1 MKSAHQMP
9 TSPADSSDDCTFIS
23 GLRQALDLNH
33 TRMLDVAKKYWE
45 RKYAATDPSDAC
57 VSVRITSG
65 KSPKTQL
72 PCGGILKKPGQSFLK
87 RNRPRLSA

>member
-1 MKSAHQMP
+1 MNSSSRTS

-23 GLRQALDLNH
+23 GLRQALNLNH
-33 TRMLDVAKKYWE
+33 SRMLDVAKNYWE
-45 RKYAATDPSDAC
+45 RKYAGKDPSDAC
-57 VSVRITSG
+57 VSVRINSG
-65 KSPKTQL
+65 KAKKTPL